1 MDNVGYTPGEGASVA
16 ADDIGGNLFQRIKLT
31 LGADGVNDGDVSAA
45 NPVPVSGAVTV
56 SNFPAQTGL
65 TDAQLRAS
73 AVPVSGTV
81 TANTGLSQ
89 PLTDAQLRATA
100 VPVSGTLSVG
110 NFPAQTGLTN
120 AELRAESVP
129 VSIAG
134 ELIEAIEALRMAVQ
148 ALTRSG
154 LGQAMPDTAMRLRV
168 VVDAITGSLTLGTV
182 STVSNVSTIATLTN
196 QTQIGGNPA
205 NDQIPALMRM
215 SADSSRRNIST
226 S

>member
-1 MDNVGYTPGEGASVA
+1 MADNVGYTPGTGASVA
-16 ADDIGGNLFQRIKLT
+16 ADEIGGNLFQRVKLA

-45 NPVPVSGAVTV
+45 NPVPVTGAVTV
-56 SNFPAQTGL
+56 GNFPAQTG
-65 TDAQLRAS
+65 
-73 AVPVSGTV
+73 
-81 TANTGLSQ
+81 
-89 PLTDAQLRATA
+89 LTDAQLRATA

-129 VSIAG
+129 VSVAG

-215 SADSSRRNIST
+215 AADSSRRNIST